1 MAKQVFVS
9 QILPSPASQPMGQ
22 KLVLW
27 HAELKIIN
35 LLWMLPFDK
44 SFLVNRNGNQIFHFR
59 YIMIALAMIITSS
72 ERKTHH
78 SCTNYSLCWPSGK
91 SPRSHLKARK
101 VEEGRSRKVYYS
113 AASIS

>member
-44 SFLVNRNGNQIFHFR
+44 SFLVNRNGNQIFHFH
-59 YIMIALAMIITSS
+59 IMIALACDDYYVKRTKNTSFMYKLLS
-72 ERKTHH
+72 LLAVRKK
-78 SCTNYSLCWPSGK
+78 PPK
-91 SPRSHLKARK
+91 SFEST
-101 VEEGRSRKVYYS
+101 
-113 AASIS
+113 